1 MSWPF
6 RFGVSAFLARD
17 GADWKRKA
25 REIEGMGYSILLI
38 ADHFGPGV
46 APFSAMA
53 VAAAATETLRVGT
66 FVLDNDFRH
75 PAVVAKEMA
84 TLDVLSDGRVELG
97 LGAGWKLEDY
107 TETGMRF
114 DPPKVRVAR
123 FEEGLHVIKGLW
135 TEERFSF
142 EGEYYRIDG
151 LAGLPKP
158 VQSPHPPIFIGGGGK
173 RILGIA
179 GREADIV
186 GMLAKTKADGSGVDD
201 SDATEDGLR
210 RRIEV
215 LRDAAGDRSD
225 GLELNLLVQFVR
237 VTDDIQREAGKIADE
252 WVTSTEAILDMPE
265 GLIGSERQIVDKLQR
280 LRDEFGVSYFTVFG
294 DAYED
299 FAPVVK
305 ELAGT

>member
-1 MSWPF
+1 MSRPF

-17 GADWKRKA
+17 GADWKHKA

-38 ADHFGPGV
+38 ADHFGSGV

-97 LGAGWKLEDY
+97 LGAGWRLEDY
-107 TETGMRF
+107 TETGMPF
-114 DPPKVRVAR
+114 DPPKVRVSR
-123 FEEGLHVIKGLW
+123 FEEGLRVIKGLW
-135 TEERFSF
+135 TKERFSF

-210 RRIEV
+210 RRIGV

-237 VTDDIQREAGKIADE
+237 VTDDIQREAGKIAYE
-252 WVTSTEAILDMPE
+252 WETSTEAILDMPE